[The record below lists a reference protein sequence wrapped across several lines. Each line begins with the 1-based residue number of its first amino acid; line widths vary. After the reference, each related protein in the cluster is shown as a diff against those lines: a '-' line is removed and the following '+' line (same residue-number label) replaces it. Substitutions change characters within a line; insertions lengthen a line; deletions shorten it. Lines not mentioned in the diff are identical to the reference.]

1 MADSAAVDSAADS
14 AAEDS
19 AEGSAAE
26 DSAEGSAAE
35 DTARF
40 GSFATAT
47 HRARTDTFY
56 TRCKLARRR
65 LRNRNQNP
73 ISIAYQRG

>member
-1 MADSAAVDSAADS
+1 MDSAADS

-26 DSAEGSAAE
+26 DSAEDSAAE

-40 GSFATAT
+40 GSFATPSN
-47 HRARTDTFY
+47 RARADTFY

-65 LRNRNQNP
+65 QRNRN
-73 ISIAYQRG
+73 